1 MKIDRLVS
9 IIMVLLDKKRI
20 GAQQLA
26 AMFEV
31 SQRTIYRDVETINM
45 AGIPIRSTP
54 GVGGGF
60 EIMEEYK
67 LEKKVFSSSD
77 LSAILMGL
85 SSLSSM
91 VRGEEVVQALAKVKS
106 FIPADKAKNISL
118 KANQLY
124 IDLSPW
130 LGNRNVQPYVEM
142 VKTALQQNNLLAF
155 DYVDRHGTK
164 TTRTAEPYQLVLKNS
179 HWYWQGYCHTRKDFR
194 LFRLSRTLNLHMLE
208 QSFIPKECPKP
219 QFEYPDALAPLYT
232 TITIRIHTSV
242 MDKVLEYCTYD
253 HFQPDGPEH
262 YIVAF
267 PFMENDYYYQI
278 LFGFGTEC
286 ECLEPLDIRTEM
298 KRRILAMAALY

>member
-20 GAQQLA
+20 SSQALA
-26 AMFEV
+26 DMFEV

-60 EIMEEYK
+60 EVMPEYK
-67 LEKKVFSSSD
+67 LDKKVFSSSD

-85 SSLSSM
+85 SSLSTM

-106 FIPADKAKNISL
+106 FIPADKAKDISL

-130 LGNRNVQPYVEM
+130 LGNRNVQPYLEL
-142 VKTALQQNNLLAF
+142 VKTALEQNKLLAF
-155 DYVDRHGTK
+155 DYVDRHGTR

-194 LFRLSRTLNLHMLE
+194 LFRLSRTLNLHILA
-208 QSFIPKECPKP
+208 QSFIPKEYPKP
-219 QFEYPDALAPLYT
+219 QFEYPDFLAPSYT

-262 YIVAF
+262 YLVAF

-278 LFGFGTEC
+278 LFSFGTEC

-298 KRRILAMAALY
+298 KRRIEALASLY

>member
-20 GAQQLA
+20 SSQALA
-26 AMFEV
+26 DMFEV

-106 FIPADKAKNISL
+106 FIPADQAKEISL
-118 KANQLY
+118 KANRIY

-130 LGNRNVQPYVEM
+130 LGNRNVQLYIGSKFQSLCKSSNPCSMHDVASFSRLVCM
-142 VKTALQQNNLLAF
+142 VQTMIPRLL
-155 DYVDRHGTK
+155 
-164 TTRTAEPYQLVLKNS
+164 L
-179 HWYWQGYCHTRKDFR
+179 
-194 LFRLSRTLNLHMLE
+194 MLE
-208 QSFIPKECPKP
+208 SSHSALV
-219 QFEYPDALAPLYT
+219 DAP
-232 TITIRIHTSV
+232 
-242 MDKVLEYCTYD
+242 
-253 HFQPDGPEH
+253 
-262 YIVAF
+262 
-267 PFMENDYYYQI
+267 
-278 LFGFGTEC
+278 
-286 ECLEPLDIRTEM
+286 
-298 KRRILAMAALY
+298 